1 MALFY
6 RLMLLSFLLLVSTC
20 AQKQNQMNSKNSSK
34 VVSASSSNLKSDD
47 FKGRIVAS
55 AWDRKNIPE
64 NILVTETA
72 RDSNLERNFNL
83 LPLKGKLKTLPW
95 TGDYWA
101 SYRGGIS
108 YRWNNRELDPDDSR
122 RFEYE
127 IGEVPGGDINR
138 LSPAEKWDLYTGST
152 NFRLT
157 RSERRRVGLGARKIP
172 KWEGLC
178 HSWAPATVN
187 YKNPTTPVTVKSP
200 QGQSITF
207 YSSDIKALLTYFLHW
222 DNPRNGG
229 SGRSFSSFLGSRCE
243 ATLKELRE
251 AYNNLMGWSPM
262 TALRPYTKY
271 LKGACGDSN
280 AGSFHLVLTNLLGK
294 RKKSFMMD
302 VTRTQEVWNQAVY
315 KYESE
320 VLETRDGA
328 SSGAADGTVRE
339 KDILSKVWYVA
350 EPSFPFSKDGIR
362 SIDGKRIYTENT
374 ATQEK
379 WFFYRVELDKSNKVI
394 GGEWLKPKNYKRYFS
409 GGLSPSDER
418 FFEDRPD
425 FLWDETSPDF
435 YGRFTKLKGL
445 YEASIKK
452 KTRPKFNE
460 PKGDYLYGL
469 NTGILNVT
477 NYYTKGNTIHLVGTS
492 RYEQG
497 GKLIVWRRTNV
508 IRTPRVVHRKKL
520 EGKNFHVSFSLGR
533 FGRFNTSIIALGL
546 KVNGKIVDSI
556 SYKGPDLARL
566 FR

>member
-1 MALFY
+1 
-6 RLMLLSFLLLVSTC
+6 
-20 AQKQNQMNSKNSSK
+20 
-34 VVSASSSNLKSDD
+34 
-47 FKGRIVAS
+47 
-55 AWDRKNIPE
+55 
-64 NILVTETA
+64 
-72 RDSNLERNFNL
+72 
-83 LPLKGKLKTLPW
+83 
-95 TGDYWA
+95 
-101 SYRGGIS
+101 
-108 YRWNNRELDPDDSR
+108 
-122 RFEYE
+122 
-127 IGEVPGGDINR
+127 
-138 LSPAEKWDLYTGST
+138 
-152 NFRLT
+152 
-157 RSERRRVGLGARKIP
+157 
-172 KWEGLC
+172 
-178 HSWAPATVN
+178 
-187 YKNPTTPVTVKSP
+187 
-200 QGQSITF
+200 
-207 YSSDIKALLTYFLHW
+207 
-222 DNPRNGG
+222 
-229 SGRSFSSFLGSRCE
+229 
-243 ATLKELRE
+243 
-251 AYNNLMGWSPM
+251 
-262 TALRPYTKY
+262 
-271 LKGACGDSN
+271 
-280 AGSFHLVLTNLLGK
+280 
-294 RKKSFMMD
+294 MMD

-452 KTRPKFNE
+452 KTRPKLNE

-556 SYKGPDLARL
+556 SYRGPDLARL